1 MSGGGVHPTPFPM
14 KIQPL
19 WQRSGALW
27 DSLGFMGNRPG
38 AGHGS
43 KAGLCLKSRIS
54 AGLVLPFSGDFL
66 PSTGAPGSPGNCIP
80 GILEWGFWVWRS
92 LHMENSRFKP
102 LPELLRPGGGT
113 ASSQVLFLCWC
124 FPIFDGFS
132 LKMTPV
138 EDFFFFFLLSKWE
151 KLFWE
156 VGTGPSSPLLRGK
169 GCAGNTLRRKWQE
182 KSEVGVGDLGIN
194 PGE

>member
-132 LKMTPV
+132 LKMTPA
-138 EDFFFFFLLSKWE
+138 EDFFFFF
-151 KLFWE
+151 
-156 VGTGPSSPLLRGK
+156 SPFQMGKIILGSGDGSVLPTSPWKRLCREYAREETAGKIRG
-169 GCAGNTLRRKWQE
+169 GGR
-182 KSEVGVGDLGIN
+182 
-194 PGE
+194 